1 MIPIEV
7 LLLFRIALTFL
18 VLVWFFVVDLFCFPP
33 MKLRISLS
41 IFVKKKKKSCVRML
55 MGLH

>member
-7 LLLFRIALTFL
+7 LLLFKIALTFL
-18 VLVWFFVVDLFCFPP
+18 VLSCFVDLFCFPP

-41 IFVKKKKKSCVRML
+41 IFVKKKKKVVLEC
-55 MGLH
+55 

>member
-1 MIPIEV
+1 MVIPIEV
-7 LLLFRIALTFL
+7 LLLFRIVLTFL
-18 VLVWFFVVDLFCFPP
+18 VLFCFVDLFCFPP

-41 IFVKKKKKSCVRML
+41 IFVKKKSCVRML